1 MAKPTLKQV
10 GRTDTSFTFSVSGIT
25 GDRSTEL
32 WIDEKQEF
40 VTLSNAVEQGY
51 IESFSADSAMNGNIT
66 IHMVPYIGKIYPVW
80 KIIVSDLRNGTWSV
94 SNLLV
99 ALLRFDWDGE
109 QTKTSGAPFDITAAD
124 ADRLNLFAYQLGN
137 ACGGTYAK
145 EAFWFENI
153 SGSTFYDSIIKIP
166 AMAIRD
172 AANNRLTYASLPGG
186 ETIVSNM
193 QDIIDNVVTGETCRA
208 KYFNNIRNA
217 LNRFNVETID
227 D

>member
-1 MAKPTLKQV
+1 MAKPILKQID
-10 GRTDTSFTFSVSGIT
+10 RTDMSFTFSVSGIT
-25 GDRSTEL
+25 GDRQTEL
-32 WIDEKQEF
+32 WIDEKQDF

-51 IESFSADSAMNGNIT
+51 ISSFSADSAMNGNIT
-66 IHMVPYIGKIYPVW
+66 IHMVPYIGKLYPVW
-80 KIIVSDLRNGTWSV
+80 RALVSDLRNGTWVS

-99 ALLRFDWDGE
+99 TLLRFDWDGE
-109 QTKTSGAPFDITAAD
+109 QTKTSGAAFDITAAD
-124 ADRLNLFAYQLGN
+124 ANRLNLFAYQLGD

-145 EAFWFENI
+145 DAFWFDNV
-153 SGSTFYDSIIKIP
+153 SGNTFYDSIIKIP

-172 AANNRLTYASLPGG
+172 AANNRLSYASLSGG

-193 QDIIDNVVTGETCRA
+193 QDIIDNAVTGAACRA

-217 LNRFNVETID
+217 LNRFNVETTD